1 MKRLLTLTI
10 AMLALIALVV
20 APATSFAG
28 NYGAGHKTTDAKQA
42 SAHCS
47 EKDVAACAAKLGLS
61 PEECKELCAVESHSF
76 VCLSIEGMTCE
87 ACEKSITACLEE
99 IPGVMKVG
107 LVSHKDGTAF
117 AVIDTKQ
124 VKEAMLAKAVTN
136 KGYKAEVIPAVALM
150 VPDSEIKPASSAKG
164 CGMVSKKV
172 CSPTCAVTCGAKG
185 VKKTRKTEEAGD
197 PTGTK

>member
-1 MKRLLTLTI
+1 MKRLLTLTL

-20 APATSFAG
+20 SPATSFAG
-28 NYGAGHKTTDAKQA
+28 NWGTGHKTTDAKQA

-61 PEECKELCAVESHSF
+61 PEECKKFCAVESHSF

-124 VKEAMLAKAVTN
+124 VKEAVLAKAVTK
-136 KGYKAEVIPAVALM
+136 KGYKAEVIPAVAKT
-150 VPDSEIKPASSAKG
+150 DEWESKHISIKTG
-164 CGMVSKKV
+164 CGAAAKRV
-172 CSPTCAVTCGAKG
+172 CSKICAKTCGAKSKAE
-185 VKKTRKTEEAGD
+185 VKTDKADKTAGTE
-197 PTGTK
+197 